1 LPQPGGEKGINMHI
15 LYLIGRI
22 AFVLMFLASGI
33 FKLMDI
39 AATAKLIE
47 QKFAIPPV
55 VAPFAANIAGTTGL
69 GTYQMLAIGLAIVEI
84 VFSLFIIFNVA
95 TRFSALVLAVVTAI
109 GTYYVHDFWDMT
121 GDARV
126 DNLEL
131 LIKNVSIIGGLLML
145 MVIGPYRVPSELDDE
160 EYATAR

>member
-1 LPQPGGEKGINMHI
+1 MHVV
-15 LYLIGRI
+15 YLIGRI

-47 QKFAIPPV
+47 QKLAIPPAAEP
-55 VAPFAANIAGTTGL
+55 VAASIAGMTGL
-69 GTYQMLAIGLAIVEI
+69 GTYQMLALGLAIVEI
-84 VFSLFIIFNVA
+84 VFSLFIVFNVA
-95 TRFSALVLAVVTAI
+95 TRFSAFVLAIVTAV
-109 GTYYVHDFWDMT
+109 GTYFVHDFWNMT
-121 GDARV
+121 GAARA

-145 MVIGPYRVPSELDDE
+145 MAIGPWWRMSVESGPDEYVP
-160 EYATAR
+160 AR

>member
-1 LPQPGGEKGINMHI
+1 VAVDERGINMHI
-15 LYLIGRI
+15 VFLIGRI
-22 AFVLMFLASGI
+22 MFVLMFLASGI

-47 QKFAIPPV
+47 QKFAIPPQLEPI
-55 VAPFAANIAGTTGL
+55 ATNISGMTGL

-95 TRFSALVLAVVTAI
+95 TRFSAFVLAIVTAV
-109 GTYYVHDFWDMT
+109 GTYYVHDFWNMT

-126 DNLEL
+126 ANLDL
-131 LIKNVSIIGGLLML
+131 LIKNISIVGGLLML
-145 MVIGPYRVPSELDDE
+145 MVIGPWRIPMEAEED
-160 EYATAR
+160 EYAPAR

>member
-1 LPQPGGEKGINMHI
+1 MHI
-15 LYLIGRI
+15 VYLIGRI

-39 AATAKLIE
+39 AASAKLIE
-47 QKFAIPPV
+47 QKFTIPS
-55 VAPFAANIAGTTGL
+55 VAEPIAANIAGMTGL
-69 GTYQMLAIGLAIVEI
+69 GTYQMLAIALAIVEI

-95 TRFSALVLAVVTAI
+95 TRFSAFVLAIVTAV
-109 GTYYVHDFWDMT
+109 GTYYVHDFWNMT

-126 DNLEL
+126 ANLEL
-131 LIKNVSIIGGLLML
+131 LIKNISIIGGLLML
-145 MVIGPYRVPSELDDE
+145 MVIGPWPMAAEIDDD